1 MRRIKETSMADQD
14 IAWMRQALALAEA
27 VTNITTPN
35 PRVGCVIV
43 RDGVVLGA
51 GATQAVGGP
60 HAEVCALRDAAA
72 RGADVRGA
80 TAYVTLEPCSHFGR
94 TPPCC
99 DALVAAGLGRVVA
112 AMGDPNPLVNGR
124 GMARLRAA
132 GIQTVA
138 GICEEEALALNIG
151 FVARMSRGTPWAW
164 LKTAASLDGRS
175 ALENGQSQWIT
186 GPQARDDGHRWRARS
201 CVVLTGI
208 GTVLHDNPRLNVRA
222 LETPRQPR
230 KALIDGDFRLPEDA
244 LLIEGAPLLVFT
256 AREDDA
262 KAARLAQRGVQVIL
276 LPGERPGTVDLP
288 AVMQWLAADGVN
300 EVHVEAGPGL
310 NGALLRAGCVDEL
323 ISYVAPVLLGDAQPM
338 ARLPAL
344 SSLAQARRFEFTD
357 MVRLGA
363 DVRVR
368 ARVAEHWDALR
379 AQVRLG

>member
-1 MRRIKETSMADQD
+1 MADQD
-14 IAWMRQALALAEA
+14 IAWMRRALALAEA

-43 RDGVVLGA
+43 RDGVLLGA

-72 RGADVRGA
+72 RGVDVRGA

-99 DALVAAGLGRVVA
+99 DALAAAGLGRVVA

-288 AVMQWLAADGVN
+288 AVMQWLAEDGVN

-310 NGALLRAGCVDEL
+310 NGALLRAGCIDEL

-344 SSLAQARRFEFTD
+344 NSLAQARRFEFTD

>member
-1 MRRIKETSMADQD
+1 MQDQD
-14 IAWMRQALALAEA
+14 IAWMRQALALAEE

-51 GATQAVGGP
+51 GATQPAGGP
-60 HAEVCALRDAAA
+60 HAEVRALRDAAA

-132 GIQTVA
+132 GIETASGV
-138 GICEEEALALNIG
+138 CEEVALALNIG

-175 ALENGQSQWIT
+175 ALDNGRSQWIT
-186 GPQARDDGHRWRARS
+186 GPQAREDGHRWRARS
-201 CVVLTGI
+201 CVVMTGI

-230 KALIDGDFRLPEDA
+230 KVLIDGELRLPEDA

-256 AREDDA
+256 ASDDA
-262 KAARLAQRGVQVIL
+262 AKAERLVRRGVTVIR
-276 LPGERPGTVDLP
+276 LPGDRPGTVDLP
-288 AVMQWLAADGVN
+288 AVMQWLAQDGVN

-310 NGALLRAGCVDEL
+310 NGALLRAGCIDEL

-344 SSLAQARRFEFTD
+344 DDLAQAQRFEFTD
-357 MVRLGA
+357 MARLGA
-363 DVRVR
+363 DLRLR
-368 ARVAEHWDALR
+368 ARVAENWNALR
-379 AQVRLG
+379 DRVRLA

>member
-1 MRRIKETSMADQD
+1 MRR
-14 IAWMRQALALAEA
+14 ALALAEA

-43 RDGVVLGA
+43 RDGVLLGA

-72 RGADVRGA
+72 RGVDVRGA

>member
-1 MRRIKETSMADQD
+1 MADQD
-14 IAWMRQALALAEA
+14 IAWMRRALALAEA

-43 RDGVVLGA
+43 RDGVLLGA
-51 GATQAVGGP
+51 GATQAVGGS

-72 RGADVRGA
+72 RGVDVRGA

-132 GIQTVA
+132 GIQTAA
-138 GICEEEALALNIG
+138 GVCEEEALALNIG